1 MVGCGLDPFRCTV
14 DHGVELQYNKDP
26 LVDDWEPVFPQC
38 HINGHGVD
46 MQCRPYQVRP
56 GSVYTANSH
65 PHWTRVSLMLP
76 LKVFSRSVT
85 PLLHLPLLHLMCSF
99 LLTRSQPSVIFSSSL
114 SFAPP
119 LSWSLWCFVFA
130 WVDKYPENHSS
141 SKNNINIV
149 IYFI

>member
-14 DHGVELQYNKDP
+14 DHGVALQYNKDP
-26 LVDDWEPVFPQC
+26 LVDDWELVFPQC
-38 HINGHGVD
+38 HLNGHGVD

-85 PLLHLPLLHLMCSF
+85 PLTSSSSPSYVLFSF
-99 LLTRSQPSVIFSSSL
+99 DEVCALVTTFCLIFSSLSSALPFSRSL
-114 SFAPP
+114 LTFSHQ
-119 LSWSLWCFVFA
+119 L
-130 WVDKYPENHSS
+130 
-141 SKNNINIV
+141 
-149 IYFI
+149 